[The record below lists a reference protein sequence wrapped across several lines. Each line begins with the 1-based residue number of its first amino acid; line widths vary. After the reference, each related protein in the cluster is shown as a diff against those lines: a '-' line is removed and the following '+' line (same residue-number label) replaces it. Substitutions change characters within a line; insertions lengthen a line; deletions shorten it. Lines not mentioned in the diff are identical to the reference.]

1 MLGVDRLDYTKGIR
15 HRLKAYGELLRE
27 KALAPPTVTLMQVAM
42 PTRERVDA
50 YRVLRDEVERTVGQ
64 INGEYEVLGSTPIHY
79 LRHSYPREE
88 MVGDVRGRGHHARDA
103 PA

>member
-15 HRLKAYGELLRE
+15 HRLKAYGELLQD
-27 KALAPPTVTLMQVAM
+27 KALAPPDVTLMQVAM

-64 INGEYEVLGSTPIHY
+64 INGEYEVLGSTADP
-79 LRHSYPREE
+79 LP
-88 MVGDVRGRGHHARDA
+88 A
-103 PA
+103 PLLPP

>member
-1 MLGVDRLDYTKGIR
+1 MS
-15 HRLKAYGELLRE
+15 
-27 KALAPPTVTLMQVAM
+27 PPGVTLMQVAM

-79 LRHSYPREE
+79 LRHSYPRE
-88 MVGDVRGRGHHARDA
+88 GWRRCSR
-103 PA
+103 PLTSCS